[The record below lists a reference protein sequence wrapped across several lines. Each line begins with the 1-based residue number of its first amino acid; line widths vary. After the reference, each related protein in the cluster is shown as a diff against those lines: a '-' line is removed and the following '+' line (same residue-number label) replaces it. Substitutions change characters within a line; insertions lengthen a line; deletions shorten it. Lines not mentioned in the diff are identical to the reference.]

1 MLPAPSRGVWSHPQS
16 FLLPAVSRRCA
27 TVWIFALLRAFDVR
41 FKHQLQIPKKPR
53 ICSWNLYWKIV
64 AWKAKFSNCGKQK
77 ISSWSHQFQILYG
90 PTGGS
95 TGDVFSWRFN
105 MASLRICKSC
115 SERLRHWA
123 WLLHPFCWVFF
134 SWLGGVAQAMEK
146 SGFHTHTIHVW
157 QIYLHF
163 VDFYGKCR

>member
-123 WLLHPFCWVFF
+123 WLLHPFLLSFF
-134 SWLGGVAQAMEK
+134 FVARWSSASNGEIRLPHPYHTCMAGLPTFC
-146 SGFHTHTIHVW
+146 GFLW
-157 QIYLHF
+157 
-163 VDFYGKCR
+163 